1 VEVVTSAM
9 VAGGV
14 AGGKLWANMA
24 PVIGLLAALFFCFAA
39 IFVSGGF
46 LTHLGDRISTRSR
59 LGHHVMGTFFLAAV
73 TSLPELSAGLAAA
86 GINRLPDI
94 AVGEIL
100 GSCVF
105 NLAILG
111 AADLFSRRPVIAAR
125 GRAPFLNGVTGLVL
139 LATVAMGLRSPGP
152 AALVSWLAG
161 GAIVTVYILGL
172 MGVRRLESD
181 NEPESTTSHGSSLTR
196 LWLQFAAA
204 SLLVI
209 GPGLWLPSL
218 AARLSGQ
225 AGVSETL
232 VGTFL
237 VGAFTSAPE
246 MIVTWHCLRRG
257 WAVMALGN
265 LMGSNL
271 FNILILVPMD
281 VAYIDGSLYG
291 HAGGEH
297 LSTALAAMAMTILVI
312 LAGIH
317 RRHALR
323 TPRVR
328 AEGLLLLA
336 AYAAVFFFLLSR

>member
-1 VEVVTSAM
+1 MPPVT
-9 VAGGV
+9 
-14 AGGKLWANMA
+14 
-24 PVIGLLAALFFCFAA
+24 GLLAALFFCFAA

-46 LTHLGDRISTRSR
+46 LTTLGDRISENSR
-59 LGHHVMGTFFLAAV
+59 LGHHVMGMFFLAAV

-86 GINRLPDI
+86 GISRLPDI

-105 NLAILG
+105 NLTILG
-111 AADLFSRRPVIAAR
+111 AADLLSRRPVIAAG

-139 LATVAMGLRSPGP
+139 LAITVLALRTPGP

-161 GAIVTVYILGL
+161 GAIVLVYMLGL
-172 MGVRRLESD
+172 SGVRRLE
-181 NEPESTTSHGSSLTR
+181 NNTEPRNTAPAGTSLSK

-218 AARLSGQ
+218 AAKLSHQ
-225 AGVSETL
+225 AGISETL

-257 WAVMALGN
+257 WTVMALGN

-281 VAYIDGSLYG
+281 VVYTDGSLYG
-291 HAGGEH
+291 AGGGEH
-297 LSTALAAMAMTILVI
+297 QGTALAAMAMTILVI
-312 LAGIH
+312 LAGVW
-317 RRHALR
+317 RRHAVR

-336 AYAAVFFFLLSR
+336 AYAAVFFFIVSR